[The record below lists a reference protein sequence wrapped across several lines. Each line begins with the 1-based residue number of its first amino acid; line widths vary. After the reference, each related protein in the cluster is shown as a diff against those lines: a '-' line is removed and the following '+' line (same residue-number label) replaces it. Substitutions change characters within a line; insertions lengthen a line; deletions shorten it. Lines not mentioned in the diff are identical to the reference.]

1 MEKVCFLCIRLE
13 IGSWLL
19 SNRSLACE
27 NITEAS
33 LCGIH
38 VLLWSMSTLD
48 LKQDP
53 PRRIC
58 THVLAASCDATCSE
72 CYRGIWL
79 PLSSPCHKI
88 CFCLPN
94 CMKFHEMLLQAL
106 VHDITVYWTTLLT
119 PEQQV
124 ILDVLFWNHWDLR
137 QASFNSTTRG
147 MMVGHLFFEWPVFR
161 LFLLGDGIKTN
172 IVPIFIGGWYQNQYC
187 SYFYWGD
194 GIKTNIVPIFIG
206 GMVSKPFFSGGGGWY
221 QNQLFFHIYKYCR
234 VSPGRHR
241 TRRLTKRWWWN
252 ETSNTATSEE
262 SKLWRLSTVTTS
274 CLRS

>member
-13 IGSWLL
+13 IGWWLL

-38 VLLWSMSTLD
+38 VILWSMSTLD

-94 CMKFHEMLLQAL
+94 CMKFQWMLLQAL
-106 VHDITVYWTTLLT
+106 VHDITAYWTTLLT

-124 ILDVLFWNHWDLR
+124 VLDVLLLNHWGLG

-161 LFLLGDGIKTN
+161 LFLLG
-172 IVPIFIGGWYQNQYC
+172 GWYQNHA
-187 SYFYWGD
+187 
-194 GIKTNIVPIFIG
+194 I
-206 GMVSKPFFSGGGGWY
+206 
-221 QNQLFFHIYKYCR
+221 LFFHIYKYCR

-262 SKLWRLSTVTTS
+262 SKSWRLSTATTS
-274 CLRS
+274 WLRS